1 MIICAKPGEIRHTL
15 LPFKCYFIHMIVK
28 DEALAALLMKLP
40 NYIPLEERFEAE
52 RLFREI
58 ADAYST
64 GLYEDSLLLYSRL
77 FALLYLLSAHL
88 TEETAKTGQ
97 SHKEMIEGVIGF
109 IKENLTSDLSLEKVA
124 AYASFSPIHFH
135 NCFKRSTGKTLREF
149 VEEARLHRAVELL
162 VGTDMTLSEIA
173 YAAYEITIKTS
184 GADQATVDRIS
195 ALLQNGPLTVTKKS
209 KSGEREVDVREFL
222 KHFEIALE
230 EGVIRLQVTLAA
242 GEGNF
247 LSPELIVTAL
257 RTHAGILSG
266 NPLEECYRILR
277 RRVLLEDGVTDFR

>member
-1 MIICAKPGEIRHTL
+1 MSINALPEIVASGIYNASLHTKGREETFPRRTTMFELELPISGGGVSYINNESAFVTENMIICAKPGEIRHTL

-173 YAAYEITIKTS
+173 YAAGFSSQAYFSAVFKRRMGKPPRAYARELQKTYEK
-184 GADQATVDRIS
+184 
-195 ALLQNGPLTVTKKS
+195 
-209 KSGEREVDVREFL
+209 
-222 KHFEIALE
+222 
-230 EGVIRLQVTLAA
+230 
-242 GEGNF
+242 
-247 LSPELIVTAL
+247 
-257 RTHAGILSG
+257 
-266 NPLEECYRILR
+266 
-277 RRVLLEDGVTDFR
+277 